1 MYIINKTVYFPVS
14 LYLYVCLCMNV
25 DLARRK
31 AKELARG
38 NCVPIDSHKVFK
50 SLSSEGEMVKEHMLR
65 LKKVCMYVDI
75 SISFS
80 SQQSIYLCV
89 YLIQIKGSFGKG
101 RIPTEEAFDKDC
113 ADIQDQSR
121 SSIVASKQ
129 SSTRV
134 LDQWKSNLENSRELA
149 KKNTQ
154 EVKDRGETAC
164 IYSCIQQV

>member
-1 MYIINKTVYFPVS
+1 M
-14 LYLYVCLCMNV
+14 CLCIYV

-31 AKELARG
+31 AKELAQG
-38 NCVPIDSHKVFK
+38 NCVSIDSNEVFK
-50 SLSSEGEMVKEHMLR
+50 SLSSEGEMVKEHLLR
-65 LKKVCMYVDI
+65 LNKVFMYVDI
-75 SISFS
+75 TISLS
-80 SQQSIYLCV
+80 SPQSIHLCV

-101 RIPTEEAFDKDC
+101 RMPTEEAFDKDC

-154 EVKDRGETAC
+154 EVKDRGKTTC
-164 IYSCIQQV
+164 IYSCIR